1 MRLSAT
7 IRRVEAP
14 LRAGDGQADRG
25 GLERGPDA
33 AAQAAAAIRRFAAEA
48 ASGERRAILGVED
61 GPGRRGG
68 GAWCRCVRR
77 NASAVI
83 GRRVVLRLAPKSI
96 VSGHFRAFGLQNSS
110 VVAGPATRTRPR
122 GPPTHTAGTPNFG
135 TAGAASSGRT
145 SPLGRSSGTRP
156 RPRNRVPKIARSTP
170 GVSVYA
176 TSMS

>member
-1 MRLSAT
+1 MRLSTA
-7 IRRVEAP
+7 IWRVEAP

-48 ASGERRAILGVED
+48 ASGERRAVVGVED

-83 GRRVVLRLAPKSI
+83 GRRVLLRLAPKSL
-96 VSGHFRAFGLQNSS
+96 VFGS
-110 VVAGPATRTRPR
+110 
-122 GPPTHTAGTPNFG
+122 F
-135 TAGAASSGRT
+135 
-145 SPLGRSSGTRP
+145 
-156 RPRNRVPKIARSTP
+156 
-170 GVSVYA
+170 
-176 TSMS
+176 